1 MGITKKVIGNTFEQY
16 IVNRMKQL
24 KQQYIRALVGV
35 GIETVNYIVDRSGE
49 ASWFDDTGNLRSS
62 IGFVI
67 LDEGKIIE
75 RYGFKKA
82 KNGAE
87 GVRIGMEFSEIIAS
101 RVSEFSHGL
110 VLIIVAGM
118 EYAAYVEAMENK
130 DVLAS
135 SKFVAKRILEDKIR
149 EINRGQ

>member
-1 MGITKKVIGNTFEQY
+1 MGVTKKVVGNTFQQY
-16 IVNRMKQL
+16 VTKRLEQL
-24 KQQYIRALVGV
+24 KGQYVRGLIAA
-35 GIETVNYIVDRSGE
+35 GIETVNYIRNRSGE

-67 LDEGKIIE
+67 LDEGQII
-75 RYGFKKA
+75 YQSGFDVV

-87 GVRIGMEFSEIIAS
+87 GSRIGKEFSELVAQ
-101 RVSEFSHGL
+101 RTEQFKKGL
-110 VLIIVAGM
+110 VLLVVAGM

-135 SKFVAKRILEDKIR
+135 SKPYANRIIQDMIKQL
-149 EINRGQ
+149 Q

>member
-1 MGITKKVIGNTFEQY
+1 MGITKKVVGNTFEQY
-16 IVNRMKQL
+16 VVNRMKKL
-24 KQQYIRALVGV
+24 KEEYIRALIDV
-35 GIETVNYIVDRSGE
+35 GIETVNYIRNRSGE

-67 LDEGKIIE
+67 LDEGKIVE
-75 RYGFKKA
+75 QGGFKKA
-82 KNGAE
+82 KSGAE

-101 RVSEFSHGL
+101 RVSEFGHGL

-135 SKFVAKRILEDKIR
+135 SKFVAKRILEDRISK
-149 EINRGQ
+149 INRG